1 MSPHLR
7 VFKRSLATLH
17 CGEKNIPRDL
27 LQRNIHGGART
38 LVDPA
43 LNSFDCPP
51 LSLPCARAPAPAG
64 DGKGGD

>member
-38 LVDPA
+38 LVDP
-43 LNSFDCPP
+43 P
-51 LSLPCARAPAPAG
+51 LRPRGKARVGIDSVAES
-64 DGKGGD
+64 